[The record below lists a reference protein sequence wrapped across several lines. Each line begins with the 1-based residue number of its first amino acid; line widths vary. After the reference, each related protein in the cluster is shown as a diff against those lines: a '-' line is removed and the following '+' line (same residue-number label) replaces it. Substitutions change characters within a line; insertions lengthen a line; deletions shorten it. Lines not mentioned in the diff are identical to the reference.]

1 MQKIKIG
8 HRAKFRDRDNFSAGF
23 ISVSRDFTPYFHF
36 RCVARA
42 NFDRNL
48 IHSADA
54 CFLVMASVGYSRVQ
68 LKTLSSLELLKAFL
82 QVPLH
87 LIVTFSLQ
95 FLISS
100 CLLNT
105 WTVLISHSE

>member
-8 HRAKFRDRDNFSAGF
+8 HRAKFRDSDKFFTLSF

-42 NFDRNL
+42 TLDRNL

-54 CFLVMASVGYSRVQ
+54 C
-68 LKTLSSLELLKAFL
+68 LSYGLCRLLARAAKNSFE
-82 QVPLH
+82 PP
-87 LIVTFSLQ
+87 
-95 FLISS
+95 
-100 CLLNT
+100 
-105 WTVLISHSE
+105 

>member
-8 HRAKFRDRDNFSAGF
+8 HRAKFRDRDTFFSSGF

-42 NFDRNL
+42 TLDRNL

-54 CFLVMASVGYSRVQ
+54 CFLVMACVGYSRAQ
-68 LKTLSSLELLKAFL
+68 LKTLSSQQRGILSAH
-82 QVPLH
+82 VPYEM
-87 LIVTFSLQ
+87 I
-95 FLISS
+95 
-100 CLLNT
+100 
-105 WTVLISHSE
+105 